1 MKSCNTSSNPSF
13 LLFQNRVRI
22 FLVLA
27 ETRSFTEAAQRIGIS
42 QSAVSRSLNDF
53 ESELGVNLI
62 QRSVRP
68 VKLSDAGQVLY
79 QMLSDQKQDIDRIL
93 FNIRNNNSLKT
104 PLRLGVVESV

>member
-1 MKSCNTSSNPSF
+1 M
-13 LLFQNRVRI
+13 
-22 FLVLA
+22 LA

-93 FNIRNNNSLKT
+93 FNIRNNNSGELSLQVQS
-104 PLRLGVVESV
+104 LRKE

>member
-1 MKSCNTSSNPSF
+1 M
-13 LLFQNRVRI
+13 
-22 FLVLA
+22 LA

-93 FNIRNNNSLKT
+93 FNGELSLQVQS
-104 PLRLGVVESV
+104 LRKE

>member
-1 MKSCNTSSNPSF
+1 M
-13 LLFQNRVRI
+13 
-22 FLVLA
+22 LA

-93 FNIRNNNSLKT
+93 FNR
-104 PLRLGVVESV
+104 